1 MIKMSIRARITLLI
15 TFVFISVLVL
25 LLSSEMLAIYLGM
38 TGEIDRELRRER
50 NFVRELFERE
60 FSGII
65 EADSAEA
72 AQIQHELEEDLD
84 EIIGFKNQFV
94 LLNVVVKNG
103 TTRRFSDSRHDVE
116 IAQIPAVFFDKS
128 DEFFNKVLNNRRY
141 RVNISQNPWGT
152 LVVGLENRTFYEIA
166 GHLEN
171 TLLVGIPVTLAIVLL
186 GSWFLAKLV
195 MVPVVNAAKTA
206 KNITLSNLEQRLPD
220 YVGKD
225 EFGILVTT
233 LNGMIARIEEGVNQ
247 IRQFTQDAAHELRT
261 PLTIQRGEL
270 ELLYEQNTI
279 SEDNRVAIQR
289 TLERAISM
297 SKIVENL
304 MLLAQ
309 SDSKAYPLKKQKFR
323 LDDVMREIAEDC
335 QILADDR
342 PISVQLD
349 RCDKIDFSGDE
360 QLIRRL
366 LLNLVDNALKN
377 TERGAISLSL
387 IRKSGN
393 VKIRISDTGC
403 GIPPEK
409 LPHIFDRFFRVD
421 NARSGFSGSGL
432 GLSIC
437 RWIVAAHGGS
447 ISAESKLGVGS
458 TFTVDFPGNEF

>member
-1 MIKMSIRARITLLI
+1 MMKMSIRARITLLI

-309 SDSKAYPLKKQKFR
+309 SDSKSYPLKKQKFR

>member
-1 MIKMSIRARITLLI
+1 MMKMSIRARITLLI

-72 AQIQHELEEDLD
+72 AQIRHELEEDLN

-94 LLNVVVKNG
+94 LLNVIAKNG
-103 TTRRFSDSRHDVE
+103 KSHRFSDSRHDAE
-116 IAQIPAVFFDKS
+116 IAQIPADFFGKS
-128 DEFFNKVLNNRRY
+128 DDFFNKKLNNRRY

-152 LVVGLENRTFYEIA
+152 LVIGLENRTFYEIA

-206 KNITLSNLEQRLPD
+206 ENITLSNLEQRLPD
-220 YVGKD
+220 YAGND

-279 SEDNRVAIQR
+279 SDDNRVAIQR

-309 SDSKAYPLKKQKFR
+309 SDSNAYPMKKQKFR
-323 LDDVMREIAEDC
+323 LDEVMREIAEDC

-342 PISVQLD
+342 PIGVQLD
-349 RCDKIDFSGDE
+349 RCDTTEFSGDE

-366 LLNLVDNALKN
+366 LLNLADNALKN
-377 TERGAISLSL
+377 TERGAITLSL
-387 IRKSGN
+387 IRNSGSIQ
-393 VKIRISDTGC
+393 IRISDTGS

-421 NARSGFSGSGL
+421 NARSGSSGSGL

-437 RWIVAAHGGS
+437 RWIAAAHGGS

-458 TFTVDFPGNEF
+458 TFTVVFPVK